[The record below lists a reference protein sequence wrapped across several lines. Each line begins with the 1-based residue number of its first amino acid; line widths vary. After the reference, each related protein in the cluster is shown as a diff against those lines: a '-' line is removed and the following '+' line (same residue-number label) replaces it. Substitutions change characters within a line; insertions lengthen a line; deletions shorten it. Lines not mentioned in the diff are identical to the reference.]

1 MKCNMPKQP
10 KLPKT
15 FYRLPDYEQKSLTE
29 AMNEHAYHLADLQ
42 LAEAQEIWIKLDC
55 INLREQGATEEDLMR
70 YIAGW
75 KRVYARNA
83 RIKTKEEQTAWL
95 EEEMKK
101 CFPTCGFPQIRID
114 ELKEKT

>member
-1 MKCNMPKQP
+1 MNCNIPKQP

-15 FYRLPDYEQKSLTE
+15 FYRLPGYEQKVLTE

-42 LAEAQEIWIKLDC
+42 LAETQEIWIKLDC
-55 INLREQGATEEDLMR
+55 INLRNCGATEEELLQ

>member
-1 MKCNMPKQP
+1 MKCNIPKQK

-15 FYRLPDYEQKSLTE
+15 FYRLPGYEQKVLTE
-29 AMNEHAYHLADLQ
+29 AMNEHSYHLADMQ

-55 INLREQGATEEDLMR
+55 INLRDQGATEEDLMR

-83 RIKTKEEQTAWL
+83 RMQNKEEQTAWL
-95 EEEMKK
+95 DEEMKK

-114 ELKEKT
+114 D